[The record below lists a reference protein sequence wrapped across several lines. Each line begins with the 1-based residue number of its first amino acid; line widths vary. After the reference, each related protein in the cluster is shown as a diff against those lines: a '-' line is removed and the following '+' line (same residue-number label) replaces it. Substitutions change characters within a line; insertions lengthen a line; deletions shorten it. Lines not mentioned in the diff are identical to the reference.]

1 MEKAKS
7 FRLPRKVKKRLKRTI
22 WLYPP
27 DKNGGSL
34 MAWPTQSQKDYD
46 AIKQGIVKDIM
57 ANSTKAKRKKEKKIL
72 DKEIIISDEQ
82 LKSYVDN
89 LLDKEFQNSSYL
101 TLIEAKKTPRAKV
114 AYYNFINAYHM
125 VENGKES
132 YETICLMS
140 VDYAKDLLKKK
151 KTKKK

>member
-7 FRLPRKVKKRLKRTI
+7 FRMPRKVKKKLKRTI

-57 ANSTKAKRKKEKKIL
+57 AKNTKAKRKLEKKIL
-72 DKEIIISDEQ
+72 DKEIIIPDEQ
-82 LKSYVDN
+82 LKSYVEN
-89 LLDKEFQNSSYL
+89 LFDREFQNSSFL
-101 TLIEAKKTPRAKV
+101 TLIEAKNTPRAKV
-114 AYYNFINAYHM
+114 AYYNFVNAYHL

-132 YETICLMS
+132 YETICFLS
-140 VDYAKDLLKKK
+140 VDYAKDLLKAK
-151 KTKKK
+151 